1 MGTEDKLYN
10 KIKHAAENAEQKD
23 FPGMDK
29 VWARV
34 EEKLDTNVAKKETSN
49 WKKIAV
55 AASVVLLTTIGY
67 QFYTNTETVETPV
80 IVNETKI
87 DPLESNE
94 VLVETQENQIISTEE
109 AGVILNNQI
118 NKPNNEAVKIS
129 EATEKKTTVYPEEIN
144 ILNDDE
150 IVTYVR
156 AYEKDKIVVK
166 EEIELIPFGKEQEE
180 KLTQSGFYNT
190 ANSNAINFSPKSIMK
205 TNFDANAVVNNDAK
219 IAPSKKTDPLVV
231 VDGDYYC
238 ALGEEE
244 AHFIEYKLTLNLDG
258 TFVFHSYS
266 NNKQGIPNEVN
277 KYGKGKWIV
286 KDKIITFLSNKEK
299 DFDEKY
305 TLDFNNSKARFENKH
320 PRDKTD
326 RIVKT
331 KMVFLESEIFWMK
344 RIEMFKM

>member
-87 DPLESNE
+87 EPLENNE
-94 VLVETQENQIISTEE
+94 VIVETKENQIISSEE

-118 NKPNNEAVKIS
+118 NKPNNEAVVTNTKPILPNEIS
-129 EATEKKTTVYPEEIN
+129 IVN
-144 ILNDDE
+144 NDE

-156 AYEKDKIVVK
+156 TEKKDKTAVK
-166 EEIELIPFGKEQEE
+166 EQIELMPFGKNQEEELTSRGYFNAASTNSPKYATAKGIKREQFDIEASDETPQTKKHDALVIVDGKVTDARTLQNIPIEEVDYTIVLKEPLYIINGVQYSEQELFGPNPTSPYAPLTKQDIIKTVILQEADAE
-180 KLTQSGFYNT
+180 KEY
-190 ANSNAINFSPKSIMK
+190 
-205 TNFDANAVVNNDAK
+205 
-219 IAPSKKTDPLVV
+219 
-231 VDGDYYC
+231 GD
-238 ALGEEE
+238 
-244 AHFIEYKLTLNLDG
+244 
-258 TFVFHSYS
+258 
-266 NNKQGIPNEVN
+266 
-277 KYGKGKWIV
+277 KGKKGV
-286 KDKIITFLSNKEK
+286 VIITTK
-299 DFDEKY
+299 DGKP
-305 TLDFNNSKARFENKH
+305 KK
-320 PRDKTD
+320 
-326 RIVKT
+326 
-331 KMVFLESEIFWMK
+331 
-344 RIEMFKM
+344 